1 MGPLQPG
8 GNELWIA
15 RAHRRNLDYKPLP
28 KLLPCARTGCF
39 GSCAVKNTISRIN
52 VLPVKARTMTARLL
66 GIDVGTGGT
75 RAVLLDETGRVLG
88 AATAEHAPMS
98 SPKVG
103 WAEQEPRDWWRA
115 ACSAIRECMTKA
127 GASGGDSSGL
137 CVTRQKHGLVF
148 FGGPGRGLKACTI
161 F

>member
-52 VLPVKARTMTARLL
+52 GLPVKARTMTARLL

-98 SPKVG
+98 SPELG
-103 WAEQEPRDWWRA
+103 WAEQDPNDWWRA
-115 ACSAIRECMTKA
+115 TCVAVAGCLTEA
-127 GASGGDSSGL
+127 GAN
-137 CVTRQKHGLVF
+137 RAEGLVVWVLR
-148 FGGPGRGLKACTI
+148 PKHRLVLPS
-161 F
+161 